1 MNSMI
6 YSHTWNPAGAP
17 RELVSLLAPTRG
29 SCTLSPY
36 AELRPDTLCSPVML
50 STPLPPLS
58 EPALPPCT
66 QNNEIYIKYEVTKFY
81 FYRLHPTPPDDKIFM
96 LIHEIPYTF
105 TFYSIAFHDKVIK
118 NCKEPWGT

>member
-1 MNSMI
+1 MNSII
-6 YSHTWNPAGAP
+6 YTHTWNPAGAP

-66 QNNEIYIKYEVTKFY
+66 QSNKIYIKYEATNSD
-81 FYRLHPTPPDDKIFM
+81 FYRLHPTPPNVKFLYLSM
-96 LIHEIPYTF
+96 KYYTHPHF
-105 TFYSIAFHDKVIK
+105 TV
-118 NCKEPWGT
+118 